1 MHGADV
7 ARTAVAELVG
17 GARAGRGG
25 ALLVRGEPGHGTSTL
40 LEHAAGAFAAE
51 GTGGTVLRVRGVAAE
66 AAVPYSGLHALL
78 RPVAARLVPGT
89 ARTAALADALTLGA
103 PATVAD
109 AGDGPVLAALAA
121 LLDGLA
127 AEGPLL
133 VCADDVHLLD
143 EPSRRALGFAA
154 RRMGPP
160 LPAAMLLGT
169 HPEGADDPLLAGLP
183 VLRLGPLDAAA
194 AAALLDEL
202 LPADT
207 DPAVRE
213 ELLHTGGGNPGLLT
227 DLVASLDPGR
237 LTGAEPLPHPLP
249 PAGPRLRAAVSVLAE
264 LPEATR
270 TLLLLAA
277 AAHEL
282 GGTADHSTLL
292 RAAAPAG
299 VGPDDAEPARRR
311 GLVRHEGDALHFAH
325 SLLRRAAYWGE
336 PSERRRTAHRLL
348 ARALEDTGTG
358 RPGDA
363 PGPGPGTGTGTGT
376 VEAAE
381 TAETAE
387 GAPAEAPNRLLA
399 LRHRAA
405 AADPAY
411 GPAPRLADALAA
423 AAHDRPATDVRLHA
437 ELSDAL
443 WRAAEL
449 TGEDTG
455 AAGTDEVAGVRA
467 ARLTAAA
474 EHAWSAGRPHRALR
488 LLDRARA
495 LPVHDA
501 ARGRIELVRGLL
513 ELRNGVVTD
522 AHEVLTHAARLL
534 GPYDPHAARRA
545 LLHASDASWAVGD
558 IAGLRAD
565 LARVAE
571 LRSAEE
577 DPLLDDY
584 RAGMDAVLSGD
595 FARGVAPLRRV
606 LDRAAGE
613 GRPWRLIRAGVAA
626 LVLGDVAAA
635 HRLDT
640 RALAAASARGPAS
653 LVPEALEHLAYSEL
667 RAGRHR
673 RARAHAETGLRLA
686 LRTGRSN
693 CAAHHHA
700 VLAMAAAV
708 EGRADTCAEHARAAG
723 EGAGPH
729 GLGVAATLAQWAL
742 ARCDMGRGRPHEA
755 AARLE
760 PLVGSGPGVGP
771 GAGRGHFALQAL
783 AAPCLVEAAVAAGDR
798 AVARAALERF
808 EAWTAV
814 TADPMAPVQLAR
826 CRALTAAPERAP
838 ALFER
843 ALEEHARIDSDFE
856 LGRTR
861 LLHGKTLR
869 RGRRPGAARRVLR
882 DALLAF
888 ERCGA
893 RGWAE
898 QARAELRATGEAA
911 GAVVGVAEAA
921 SGVVGGGR
929 PRTPPGS
936 WALAGLTPQ
945 QLRIARCVAEGA
957 TNREVALRLSV
968 SPRTVDHHLRNV
980 FAALGIRSRV
990 ELTRVLAAAGD
1001 G

>member
-1 MHGADV
+1 MHGADR
-7 ARTAVAELVG
+7 ARRAVAELVG

-25 ALLVRGEPGHGTSTL
+25 ALLVRGEPGLGTSAL
-40 LEHAAGAFAAE
+40 LEHAAGVFAA
-51 GTGGTVLRVRGVAAE
+51 GGGSGTVLRVRGVAAE
-66 AAVPYSGLHALL
+66 SAVPYSGLHALL
-78 RPVAARLVPGT
+78 HPVAGRLRAGGR
-89 ARTAALADALTLGA
+89 RTAALAEVLALGTPA
-103 PATVAD
+103 PD
-109 AGDGPVLAALAA
+109 GDGPVLAALAA
-121 LLDGLA
+121 LLGDLA
-127 AEGPLL
+127 AGGPLL

-143 EPSRRALGFAA
+143 GASRRALGFAA
-154 RRMGPP
+154 RRTGAP

-183 VLRLGPLDAAA
+183 VLDLRPLDDTA
-194 AAALLDEL
+194 AAALLDDL
-202 LPADT
+202 LPAGA

-213 ELLHTGGGNPGLLT
+213 ELLHAGEGNPGLLT
-227 DLVASLDPGR
+227 DLVASLTPAQ
-237 LTGAEPLPHPLP
+237 LAGAEPLPHPLP
-249 PAGPRLRAAVSVLAE
+249 ATGPRLRAAAAVLAG

-270 TLLLLAA
+270 TLLLLTA

-282 GGTADHSTLL
+282 GGPADCSTLL
-292 RAAAPAG
+292 RAAASAGAGPHDAGPA
-299 VGPDDAEPARRR
+299 EER
-311 GLVRHEGDALHFAH
+311 GLLRREGDALRFAH

-336 PSERRRTAHRLL
+336 PPERRRAAHRLL
-348 ARALEDTGTG
+348 ARALETAGAARPDGTPATGAE
-358 RPGDA
+358 P
-363 PGPGPGTGTGTGT
+363 
-376 VEAAE
+376 AA
-381 TAETAE
+381 
-387 GAPAEAPNRLLA
+387 GAPHRLLA

-405 AADPAY
+405 AADPAL
-411 GPAPRLADALAA
+411 GPDPRLADALATA
-423 AAHDRPATDVRLHA
+423 ACARPTAGEWTHA

-449 TGEDTG
+449 TGGGDG
-455 AAGTDEVAGVRA
+455 ADDAEEAGGVRA

-474 EHAWSAGRPHRALR
+474 EHAWSAGRPQRALS

-495 LPVHDA
+495 LPVHDVV
-501 ARGRIELVRGLL
+501 RGRTELVRGAL

-522 AHEVLTHAARLL
+522 AHEVLGHAARLL
-534 GPYDPHAARRA
+534 GPHDPRAARRA

-565 LARVAE
+565 LARVVE
-571 LRSAEE
+571 LRCPGD
-577 DPLLDDY
+577 DPLPDDY
-584 RAGMDAVLSGD
+584 CAGMDAVMSGD
-595 FARGVAPLRRV
+595 FARGVPALRRAV
-606 LDRAAGE
+606 ERAAGE
-613 GRPWRLIRAGVAA
+613 RRPWLLLRAGVAA

-635 HRLDT
+635 HALDT
-640 RALAAASARGPAS
+640 RALAAARARGPAA
-653 LVPEALEHLAYSEL
+653 LVPLALEHLAYSEL
-667 RAGRHR
+667 RAGRHS
-673 RARAHAETGLRLA
+673 RARAHAEAGLRLA
-686 LRTGRSN
+686 SRTGQRN

-708 EGRADTCAEHARAAG
+708 EGDAAACAEHARAAG
-723 EGAGPH
+723 QEAGPH

-742 ARCDMGRGRPHEA
+742 ARCDMGYGRPHEA

-760 PLVGSGPGVGP
+760 PLVGSGPGEGP

-783 AAPCLVEAAVAAGDR
+783 AAPCLVEAAVAAGER
-798 AVARAALERF
+798 TAARAALECF
-808 EAWTAV
+808 EKWTAV
-814 TADPMAPVQLAR
+814 TADPMASVQLAR
-826 CRALTAAPERAP
+826 CRALTAAPDRAP

-861 LLHGKTLR
+861 LLHGKALR
-869 RGRRPGAARRVLR
+869 RGRRPGAARGVLR

-893 RGWAE
+893 RSWAD

-911 GAVVGVAEAA
+911 GTAGAA
-921 SGVVGGGR
+921 AARAAGGGGR
-929 PRTPPGS
+929 RTRERPRP
-936 WALAGLTPQ
+936 LDGLTPQ

-980 FAALGIRSRV
+980 FAVLGVRSRV